1 MSNLARPRRL
11 KPNNV
16 RHHPALD
23 VHVGMSLGAV
33 KRELLL
39 QTLKFTGGNK
49 AKAAEIL
56 GVSLKTL
63 YNHLKEE

>member
-1 MSNLARPRRL
+1 
-11 KPNNV
+11 
-16 RHHPALD
+16 
-23 VHVGMSLGAV
+23 MSLSAV